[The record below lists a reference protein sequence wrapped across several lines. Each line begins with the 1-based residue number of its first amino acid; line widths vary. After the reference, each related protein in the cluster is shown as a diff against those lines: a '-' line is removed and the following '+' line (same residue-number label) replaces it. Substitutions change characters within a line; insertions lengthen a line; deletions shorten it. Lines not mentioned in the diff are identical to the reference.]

1 MYPLFIRCYVVL
13 YTVVS
18 KTTVCESPAIENRWA
33 HDPHDPHSKRI
44 TMPAGRPASA
54 TTVYFTRKLDEPTRA
69 ILASAG
75 EGDISQG
82 FKTALDIYRALYL
95 RGYTPDQDIN
105 CFLDNLR

>member
-1 MYPLFIRCYVVL
+1 
-13 YTVVS
+13 
-18 KTTVCESPAIENRWA
+18 
-33 HDPHDPHSKRI
+33 
-44 TMPAGRPASA
+44 MPSGRPASA
-54 TTVYFTRKLDEPTRA
+54 NTVYFTRKLDEPTRA

-105 CFLDNLR
+105 CFLDNMRDKI

>member
-1 MYPLFIRCYVVL
+1 
-13 YTVVS
+13 
-18 KTTVCESPAIENRWA
+18 
-33 HDPHDPHSKRI
+33 
-44 TMPAGRPASA
+44 MPAGRPASA

-82 FKTALDIYRALYL
+82 FKTALDIYRALHL